1 MPSLATEPS
10 KPLPVLVLGAG
21 GFIGRHMVAGLAA
34 AGLPVLAGLRRPGK
48 GPAGVEARLLDATRP
63 ESLAAA
69 LDGAG
74 AVVNCVA
81 AEPAAMLDGV
91 RALAQAAGA
100 RRIVHLSSMAVYGGV
115 TGLVDESAPLSPDG
129 AYGES
134 KAEAERQLREHA
146 AAGGEVVMLR
156 PGCVHG
162 PGSEGWTARPARL
175 LGAGRLGDLG
185 PGGDGTC
192 NLTAVA
198 DLVGATIAAL
208 RRTEAAGEAFNVSDP
223 DPGDWN
229 AYFLHLARAIGA
241 TPLRRIPGWRLK
253 AEKLAAYPL
262 KVAEIGARRLG
273 VRTPDPIPPSLLRL
287 FGQEIT
293 LDHRRADAGL
303 GFPRT
308 PPGKAI
314 AEAAA
319 WFLRTA

>member
-1 MPSLATEPS
+1 MPASATEPL
-10 KPLPVLVLGAG
+10 PQPVLVLGAG

-34 AGLPVLAGLRRPGK
+34 AGLPVLAGLRRPADL
-48 GPAGVEARLLDATRP
+48 PAGVEARLLDATRP
-63 ESLAAA
+63 DSLAAA
-69 LDGAG
+69 QEGVG

-81 AEPAAMLDGV
+81 GDPAAMLEGV
-91 RALAQAAGA
+91 RALASSAGP
-100 RRIVHLSSMAVYGGV
+100 RRIVHLSSMAVYGAA
-115 TGLVDESAPLSPDG
+115 TGLVDESAPLAPDG

-134 KAEAERQLREHA
+134 KAEAERRLREHA
-146 AAGGEVVMLR
+146 AGGGQVVMLR

-175 LGAGRLGDLG
+175 LRAGRLGDLG

-198 DLVGATIAAL
+198 DLVAAAIAAL
-208 RRTEAAGEAFNVSDP
+208 RRPEATGEAFNVSDP

-229 AYFLHLARAIGA
+229 AYFLCLARAIGA
-241 TPLRRIPGWRLK
+241 TPLRRIPGWQLK

-262 KVAEIGARRLG
+262 KVAEIGGRRARI
-273 VRTPDPIPPSLLRL
+273 RTPDPMPPSLLRL

-308 PPGKAI
+308 PPDRAI

-319 WFLRTA
+319 WFLRAA